1 MNGGAFK
8 RGRIFAAIFAVSL
21 LTVCGGGAQSPSHSE
36 KPVWTME
43 FIKVKPGM
51 FGLTLGYLDDNWIR
65 VREEAKHQGTI
76 LNYHRIADQG
86 GQNSDGSIVLL
97 TEYKNQ
103 TTYDKREKLFDSIQK
118 QLPDNTSGVLRPHK
132 QEDLYDTV
140 STRVFQDY
148 SDMDNP
154 RLRLLAA
161 N

>member
-1 MNGGAFK
+1 M
-8 RGRIFAAIFAVSL
+8 RGRIFTAIFAVSL

-51 FGLTLGYLDDNWIR
+51 FGLTLGYLDDGWIR
-65 VREEAKHQGTI
+65 VREEAKHQGAI

-86 GQNSDGSIVLL
+86 GPNDGSIVLL

-103 TTYDKREKLFDSIQK
+103 TTYDQREKLFDSIQK
-118 QLPDNTSGVLRPHK
+118 QLPNNTSGVLRPHK
-132 QEDLYDTV
+132 EEELYDTV
-140 STRVFQDY
+140 GTGVFQDY

-154 RLRLLAA
+154 GLRLLAA

>member
-1 MNGGAFK
+1 M

-36 KPVWTME
+36 KPVWTIH

-51 FGLTLGYLDDNWIR
+51 FSLTLGSLDDNWMR
-65 VREEAKHQGTI
+65 VREEAKHQGAI
-76 LNYHRIADQG
+76 LNYHRIADQD

-118 QLPDNTSGVLRPHK
+118 QLPDNTSGVLRL
-132 QEDLYDTV
+132 QQADLYDTV

>member
-1 MNGGAFK
+1 M

-36 KPVWTME
+36 KPVWTIH

-51 FGLTLGYLDDNWIR
+51 FSLTLGYLDDNWMR
-65 VREEAKHQGTI
+65 VREEAKHQGAI
-76 LNYHRIADQG
+76 LNYHRIADQD

-118 QLPDNTSGVLRPHK
+118 QLPDNTSGVLRL
-132 QEDLYDTV
+132 QQADLYDTV